1 MISREERLGRT
12 FVEVAD
18 TLVDDFDIVDLLV
31 LVAERCVELL
41 DASAAGLLLADGRG
55 VLHLMAATSEQTE
68 MVELFQI
75 QNDEGPCLECFRSGL
90 PVLVPDLSAEAE
102 RWPRFAPVAGDAGF
116 RAAHALPLRL
126 RSNTLGALNLFRAE
140 QGRLSRPD
148 VTTAQ
153 ALADIATIA
162 ILQHR
167 AVSQAQELNNQLG
180 QALNSRIVIEQSKG
194 MIAQQLSLDMD
205 EAFSML
211 RHHARSHHRRLSD
224 LATDVIDGKMS
235 PSLLDKPSPRHH

>member
-90 PVLVPDLSAEAE
+90 PVLVSDLVAEST
-102 RWPRFAPVAGDAGF
+102 RWPRFVPVASGAGF

-126 RSNTLGALNLFRAE
+126 RNTSLGALNLFRAE
-140 QGRLSRPD
+140 PGRLSRPD

-162 ILQHR
+162 IHQHQAASESR
-167 AVSQAQELNNQLG
+167 AVTDQLRS
-180 QALNSRIVIEQSKG
+180 ALDSRIAIEQAKG
-194 MIAQQLSLDMD
+194 VIAERAGVDMA
-205 EAFSML
+205 EAFTRL
-211 RHHARSHHRRLSD
+211 RGHARANQRL
-224 LATDVIDGKMS
+224 LAEVAQDVVDGKLS
-235 PSLLDKPSPRHH
+235 SATIGA

>member
-162 ILQHR
+162 ILQHQAASESR
-167 AVSQAQELNNQLG
+167 AVTEQLRS
-180 QALNSRIVIEQSKG
+180 ALDSRIAIEQAKG
-194 MIAQQLSLDMD
+194 VIAERAGVDMA
-205 EAFSML
+205 EAFTRL
-211 RHHARSHHRRLSD
+211 RSYARANQRL
-224 LATDVIDGKMS
+224 LAEVAQDVVDGKLS
-235 PSLLDKPSPRHH
+235 SATISR

>member
-102 RWPRFAPVAGDAGF
+102 RWPRFAPVAGEAGF

-126 RSNTLGALNLFRAE
+126 RSTTL
-140 QGRLSRPD
+140 
-148 VTTAQ
+148 
-153 ALADIATIA
+153 
-162 ILQHR
+162 
-167 AVSQAQELNNQLG
+167 
-180 QALNSRIVIEQSKG
+180 
-194 MIAQQLSLDMD
+194 
-205 EAFSML
+205 
-211 RHHARSHHRRLSD
+211 
-224 LATDVIDGKMS
+224 
-235 PSLLDKPSPRHH
+235 

>member
-90 PVLVPDLSAEAE
+90 PVLVSDLVAEST
-102 RWPRFAPVAGDAGF
+102 RWPRFVPVASGAGF

-126 RSNTLGALNLFRAE
+126 RNTSLGALNLFRAE
-140 QGRLSRPD
+140 PGRLSRPD

-162 ILQHR
+162 ILQHQAASESR
-167 AVSQAQELNNQLG
+167 AVTDQLRS
-180 QALNSRIVIEQSKG
+180 ALDSRIAIEQAKG
-194 MIAQQLSLDMD
+194 VIAERAGVDMA
-205 EAFSML
+205 EAFTRL
-211 RHHARSHHRRLSD
+211 RSHARANQRL
-224 LATDVIDGKMS
+224 LAEVAQDVVDGKLS
-235 PSLLDKPSPRHH
+235 SATIGA

>member
-18 TLVDDFDIVDLLV
+18 TLVDDFDVVDLLV
-31 LVAERCVELL
+31 LVTERCVELL

-55 VLHLMAATSEQTE
+55 VLHLMAATSEETE

-75 QNDEGPCLECFRSGL
+75 QNDEGPCLECFGSGL
-90 PVLVPDLSAEAE
+90 PVLVPDLSAEGG
-102 RWPRFAPVAGDAGF
+102 RWPRFVPVAGVAGF

-126 RSNTLGALNLFRAE
+126 RNTTLGALNLFRAE
-140 QGRLSRPD
+140 PGRLSRPD

-162 ILQHR
+162 ILQHKAANESR
-167 AVSQAQELNNQLG
+167 AVAEQLRS
-180 QALNSRIVIEQSKG
+180 ALDSRIAIEQAKG
-194 MIAQQLSLDMD
+194 VIAERAGVDMA
-205 EAFSML
+205 EAFARL
-211 RHHARSHHRRLSD
+211 RGYARANQRL
-224 LATDVIDGKMS
+224 LAEVAQDVVDGKV
-235 PSLLDKPSPRHH
+235 PSATIIG

>member
-75 QNDEGPCLECFRSGL
+75 QNDEGPCLECFRAGL
-90 PVLVPDLSAEAE
+90 PVLVPDLSAEGA
-102 RWPRFAPVAGDAGF
+102 RWPRFVPVSSGAGF
-116 RAAHALPLRL
+116 RAAHAIPLRL
-126 RSNTLGALNLFRAE
+126 RAKTLGALNLFRAE
-140 QGRLSRPD
+140 PGNLARPD

-153 ALADIATIA
+153 ALADMATIA
-162 ILQHR
+162 ILQHQAASESR
-167 AVSQAQELNNQLG
+167 AVTQQLRS
-180 QALNSRIVIEQSKG
+180 ALDSRIAIEQAKG
-194 MIAQQLSLDMD
+194 VIAERAGVDMS
-205 EAFSML
+205 EAFARL
-211 RHHARSHHRRLSD
+211 RSYARSHQRL
-224 LATDVIDGKMS
+224 LAEVAQEVVDGKLS
-235 PSLLDKPSPRHH
+235 SASISA